1 MKHNFKLPC
10 MILATALAATLHAA
24 VPLAWEARPNAP
36 APASFD
42 RHHGETIDFRCTLT
56 GFDAAFAPAA
66 DVRLWY
72 QTNGMGQAWWSAPAT
87 VQSNVITATWSPAI
101 DPGADRVSLF
111 FGAPSNVYAS
121 AVLRLRHS
129 PGFTPS
135 VLTLPVQ
142 RLDFAAVETA
152 NAPYYTKSE
161 TESKIA
167 ELSPPTSLAPA
178 TNYTDSATNALDTA
192 LRNTIE
198 DKRGSSDFS
207 ANVWS
212 LMKPD
217 GSILLLAIDKSLP
230 MYWHTSD
237 EKTRLV
243 FESPDLWTLRDEVDG
258 IDAEST
264 APHDAA
270 SLDFVDIEHPL
281 QTYSLTRSSRI
292 ALDIDIPT
300 PPDLTPYATKTELA
314 TVEGKADAAALD
326 ASSALRI
333 VLGESVWFAVTNYM
347 RTAEG
352 VIPSLQ
358 LWEVRDSVTNLVYD
372 SREEI
377 TNTVKALT
385 RELHT
390 ELTNRIHDVEKTIP
404 SKAWGNYQS
413 DGTDNPEPG
422 KVAIVNQPTVILTG
436 GGTFNK
442 YLEVGNS
449 SVWVL
454 KSSGLCSFGG
464 DTNGNFF
471 AVMDDEGKTHF
482 KVSKTDSFDVDAIC
496 NGIFPRQSQNSV
508 LLYVVS
514 TNRQGQVYASPP
526 VLSAS
531 TNLQE
536 TVWHEE
542 VDGEVDPLGL
552 SVSWERD
559 DAISAWVATITP
571 DTYPP
576 ALFLKAKVKQEG
588 GVSVIN
594 TAPVRFDGGIQLGD
608 GKYRLVPYT
617 TGGKTY
623 LTVEGLQ

>member
-1 MKHNFKLPC
+1 MKPHFKPPC
-10 MILATALAATLHAA
+10 TILATALAATLHAA

-66 DVRLWY
+66 DVRLYY

-87 VQSNVITATWSPAI
+87 VQSNVITATWSPAL

-142 RLDFAAVETA
+142 RLDFAAVEVA
-152 NAPYYTKSE
+152 NAPYYTKTE
-161 TESKIA
+161 TEAKIA
-167 ELSPPTSLAPA
+167 ELAPVPGDYETVSNRAMRISLPGDEGHHPSV
-178 TNYTDSATNALDTA
+178 YTPIFRGRADSA
-192 LRNTIE
+192 
-198 DKRGSSDFS
+198 S
-207 ANVWS
+207 
-212 LMKPD
+212 
-217 GSILLLAIDKSLP
+217 
-230 MYWHTSD
+230 
-237 EKTRLV
+237 
-243 FESPDLWTLRDEVDG
+243 ES
-258 IDAEST
+258 
-264 APHDAA
+264 
-270 SLDFVDIEHPL
+270 
-281 QTYSLTRSSRI
+281 YSLTKTGQAAAYGELKLKQRYQEDGEGLI
-292 ALDIDIPT
+292 TIGWWPTFLDAWNAWHWVASEDYVDDAINNIDIPS
-300 PPDLTPYATKTELA
+300 PPDLTPYATKTELGGVSETA
-314 TVEGKADAAALD
+314 NAAALD
-326 ASSALRI
+326 AASALRI

-352 VIPSLQ
+352 VTPSLQ

-377 TNTVKALT
+377 TNAVKALT

-390 ELTNRIHDVEKTIP
+390 ELTNRIHDVESIIP

-471 AVMDDEGKTHF
+471 AVLDDEGKTHF

-594 TAPVRFDGGIQLGD
+594 TAPVRFDGGIQLGN